1 MSLSKGSL
9 SIFDVRLV
17 CSAALTSLSQKRVM
31 LRGKVQSALAE
42 QCGKAC
48 ILFQGTALALLDQAG
63 LFFRLKQRAVIR
75 RDSAEQFSY
84 KCSGPELPSADEYD
98 TFLS

>member
-1 MSLSKGSL
+1 MSLSKGSV
-9 SIFDVRLV
+9 SIFDICVV
-17 CSAALTSLSQKRVM
+17 CSAALTSLSHKRVL
-31 LRGKVQSALAE
+31 LRGKAQLALGE
-42 QCGKAC
+42 QH
-48 ILFQGTALALLDQAG
+48 ILLQGTALALLDQAG